1 MAYSQP
7 GRQLSASTVSPRQ
20 GSAGHGKQLKPSGGG
35 LSTGLRQP
43 LHSFSTLPCI
53 PDTQG
58 EERRRPGAPRSLP
71 GSRAP
76 GGTGAALAQAE
87 GKASPAGKA
96 ARGGK
101 RD

>member
-58 EERRRPGAPRSLP
+58 EERR
-71 GSRAP
+71 
-76 GGTGAALAQAE
+76 
-87 GKASPAGKA
+87 
-96 ARGGK
+96 
-101 RD
+101 